1 MSRDG
6 HVSDGRT
13 FGEVLRMG
21 EERLAESGVP
31 EAKANAWYL
40 FAYCFDLDRARFFL
54 CRDERADAVC
64 QKKYESA
71 LARRA
76 SRVPLEHIIHT
87 AEFMGLS
94 FYVDEHVLIPRQ
106 DTECLVEEVLRFSS
120 GKRVL
125 DLCTGSGCIGIS
137 LSLLGDCGS
146 VLASDISLDALA
158 VAKRNASE
166 HGAAI
171 TFVESDLFRQISGT
185 FDIIVSNPPYI
196 PTGEI
201 DALMPEVRDHDPRSA
216 LDGEADGLGFY
227 RRIAAD
233 APEHLVPGGM
243 LCLEIGCSQGEDVKR
258 LLESAGFTGIRIK
271 QDLAGLDR
279 IVTGVLPPI

>member
-1 MSRDG
+1 MSPED
-6 HVSDGRT
+6 HVPAGRT
-13 FGEVLRMG
+13 LGEALRMG
-21 EERLAESGVP
+21 EEWLAESGVP

-40 FAYCFDLDRARFFL
+40 FAYCFDLDRSRFFL

-64 QKKYESA
+64 QKRYESA
-71 LARRA
+71 LALRA
-76 SRVPLEHIIHT
+76 SRIPLEHIIHT
-87 AEFMGLS
+87 AEFMGFS

-106 DTECLVEEVLRFSS
+106 DTECLVEEVLRFSP

-146 VLASDISLDALA
+146 VLASDISPEALA
-158 VAKRNASE
+158 VARRNALE
-166 HGAAI
+166 HRAAI
-171 TFVESDLFRQISGT
+171 SFVESDLFRQISGT
-185 FDIIVSNPPYI
+185 FDLIVSNPPYI

-227 RRIAAD
+227 RRIAAG

-258 LLESAGFTGIRIK
+258 LLGSAGFTGIRVK
-271 QDLAGLDR
+271 KDLAGLDR